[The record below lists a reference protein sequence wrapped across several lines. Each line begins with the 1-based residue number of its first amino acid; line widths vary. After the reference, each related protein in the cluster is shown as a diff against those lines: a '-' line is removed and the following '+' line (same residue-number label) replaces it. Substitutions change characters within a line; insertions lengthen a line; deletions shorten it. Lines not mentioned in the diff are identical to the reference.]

1 MISNGS
7 TCELEFQFTS
17 ELGANISSLE
27 HVLVSL
33 SLSIVPTANDS
44 LWNLTDYYKAEK
56 DGEAG
61 DWLQSP
67 HPRRGDVEIELTSPA
82 GTRSTLL
89 PHRDYDFV
97 NTEGYDN
104 WPFMSVH
111 FWGEDPT
118 GTWTLRTTFRA
129 SSGHI
134 AVKDA
139 SVTMLGVAEVPI
151 SASTLPPSC
160 HPTCVRGCHAEGRE
174 NCDACKDFRLVSTLE
189 CVDDCPNGTHPFNK
203 YCVIDSEDDVN
214 GIQCPTDEVES
225 YIDAKSVG
233 LGVVAVVVLVGLVLT
248 VVVGLVLLWR
258 RKNKTRFR
266 RLFNDTTA
274 VGS

>member
-1 MISNGS
+1 M
-7 TCELEFQFTS
+7 TFTVS
-17 ELGANISSLE
+17 KDDIKFLE
-27 HVLVSL
+27 HVVVTLTLEIHGYGAPYDYGDFYSEL
-33 SLSIVPTANDS
+33 YSSDS
-44 LWNLTDYYKAEK
+44 
-56 DGEAG
+56 GEDIY
-61 DWLQSP
+61 DWLQFP

-82 GTRSTLL
+82 GTRSILL
-89 PHRDYDFV
+89 PNRDYDFV

-160 HPTCVRGCHAEGRE
+160 HPTCVRGCHAEGPE
-174 NCDACKDFRLVSTLE
+174 NCDACKNFRLISTLE

-258 RKNKTRFR
+258 RNNKTRFR